1 MSSSTHGAASGA
13 PMAIWIPVDVKI
25 HWFSFLSAKDLANCG
40 RVCRSWVS
48 LTTKAA
54 DAMITMT
61 TCATSPPQLSRAGKM
76 KLLYRLQNATEKE
89 NFGYLLSW
97 AAGSREHL
105 PFLHKLLLLRDVIR
119 EDLGLPGG
127 LHETARP
134 DAYDELDDSLKA
146 LFTYQS
152 GKGEKVIEY
161 VIQPPLIV
169 AAQRGNVDAIHLL
182 LLFGEGVHARRKG
195 NDRALYVA
203 CEQGNVQ
210 CVAALLGRVPLR
222 PPKHPAHSAFRLGL
236 IRPVYSV
243 YNAGYTYSSG
253 ISAGL
258 LDVASAVSGAK
269 IRAEFASATGI
280 STGQGT
286 RASLAASQAASS
298 KGGQSFN
305 AASDSPM
312 SVTEIAVL
320 QTEQF
325 ESDGRYRHWCRNYR
339 MGTFWSTYDTALAA
353 YEAIHGPIGEQA
365 DIAIPQFAQQQLARA
380 AAVSSS
386 SSGPSPYV
394 TSGGSRQSVG
404 GRGTGTIPVP
414 APKKKKSDINKLT
427 TASLTVNLNNLKS
440 RLEYRLS
447 PGSHPFMIPRIHAHS
462 LPPAFVSQALILDRL
477 PGNSMLQMAARMR
490 PRGQIHPRIPA
501 PIDYGVIAADSI
513 AIKVRLNIGPI
524 EGRTPLLVAAERGR
538 VEIAFLLL
546 SHHDPFGTLS
556 GVVPELVKK
565 IEDDPSAP
573 TTGAPAAPL
582 GAGAQAA
589 PGGAA
594 PVAPVNLPLA
604 ITGPGIAAGVLTGAT
619 VAAGA
624 TAPVVIP
631 PSVLAA
637 RAALAAIADASP
649 SSLAV
654 SPESLSAGSVASSGT
669 YGMVVLGSNYSF
681 QTVDQDSPLTV
692 AHKKVLVSVNRRA
705 EVLSELLKEKR
716 DRVDVDMHPSNSH
729 TPLCLAAERGDARL
743 IQQLLHWGADPNLP
757 GRKEARPLLVAAM
770 AGHEKVI
777 KLLLRISCAPP
788 EAKAVANAIETI
800 RELRKARKIAQSA
813 SASTNA
819 GKRTKPGADTDDDDD
834 DDDGGND
841 DLGNELDD
849 DENSTSLARRG
860 PQLKGSPLKPL
871 YSPRPP
877 PLHTTRRQL
886 LASINDMEGSSTTDA
901 ICNVLGIGNS
911 ASDAL
916 RALKGQARGGRRRRK
931 DKSSTAASAAMGS
944 TIAVQNGRRKAAGD
958 DEDDDGETGGDGT
971 SGNDGSA
978 KKEDFSINTC
988 EPCVIATLA
997 AAAISSSAGQLDE
1010 WGVPLPPARPPFN
1023 PSDLFLPVDEASY
1036 SNFDRSGTGPAVLEF
1051 YKDLK
1056 HLYRGSRESSYNA
1069 LADTKKQRAPA
1080 RVGGL
1085 ASLLAIGTDK
1095 MTAHMKQIQQA
1106 ADDAAAAA
1114 AETNAILSTA
1124 DILSFPTAAS
1134 YTEQVWHHDRFK
1146 AMVRSC
1152 CNNVLA
1158 RSRIASGT
1166 GALEGRPTIIVDV
1179 GDESGYSALFILACA
1194 GKLHSVMLLVHA
1206 GADVTQATKRG
1217 KTPIYGAVEKCH
1229 TEVVEFLMPRYSA
1242 SQLRA
1247 NTTYGTNVIHAAN
1260 KAGNSRIRDALQA
1273 YCVDYDMRQARMLKQ
1288 EAAVRRKQMWGEGEG
1303 GNPGESGGH
1312 IAEGSEAAAHLAKL
1326 KRMAEV
1332 AKRKQEEKSW
1342 AQLRK
1347 LKGDAAVD
1355 EMIAAAEAGASPK
1368 AERGRTSEKGGE
1380 QAIKRATSITLA
1392 PEFTHAKPPK
1402 VAASKGSS
1410 TTASGKAS
1418 SSRARS
1424 SSRDTAASLDDGAS
1438 AGAETL
1444 SGDEARPV
1452 AVVKREKPTSDR
1464 GGIAIAKLTAAAA
1477 EARIEREKAAAAAA
1491 APPKFGGIPAS
1502 VYAAAAAAASK
1513 NGGNPLSSP
1522 PPPPPKSSSTTGPSL
1537 SSPTSGL
1544 SPYAR
1549 RMDGTVSPTAAS
1561 ISHLSRPSGSNI
1573 DENGSKSSP
1582 SSGTSG
1588 TTSSSSPLSTH
1599 QVTSVIYAPSHSQH
1613 STKNGK
1619 SLYKDINGATT
1630 KSTKPS
1636 ATTMRPVSSDSG
1648 TISDVDS
1655 ADTGTSSLTDSVFDR
1670 LATKAKDADL
1680 KKKLAPPPPASKV
1693 TASIGTNSTKPS
1705 ISRSSSAPE
1714 SASDVRTLAR
1724 QELEDPASSAS
1735 VSARAARAAYFDRL
1749 FVSSNNSNNNNN
1761 SSVSESKEML
1771 SADYSSEPIRSG
1783 SPMRSPPRNLA
1794 ALNTSNRSS
1803 GGASEWAQSVVRSS
1817 GLSTED
1823 VDKMLADIDASQAKD
1838 KKDVKTL
1845 KSAAGGGARAVQSAR
1860 AALITDDLLPSD
1872 KCDTNKAIG
1881 QGGTSPVSEPGSLP
1895 PRSILGQASGA
1906 QKNAAIIPKQNVS
1919 KAALL
1924 GAALGTAGMVPTM
1937 SGSNFVPA
1945 RQALSLAS
1953 KSTGHFDAAFS
1964 TQETRQPSA
1973 PLGQYG
1979 LEKGEMAAREER
1991 NRLREEQKLL
2001 KIQKAREDLEARSRE
2016 LERQA
2021 AMHSKEMGLT
2031 SAATLAKAMAAY
2043 GGAYK
2048 K

>member
-1 MSSSTHGAASGA
+1 MTSTHGAASGA
-13 PMAIWIPVDVKI
+13 PMATWIPVDVKI

-76 KLLYRLQNATEKE
+76 KLLHRLQNATEKE
-89 NFGYLLSW
+89 HFGYLLAW
-97 AAGSREHL
+97 AAGSRELL

-134 DAYDELDDSLKA
+134 EAYDELDDSLKA

-152 GKGEKVIEY
+152 GKGDKAIEY
-161 VIQPPLIV
+161 VAQPPLIV

-222 PPKHPAHSAFRLGL
+222 PPKHPAHSAHRLGL

-258 LDVASAVSGAK
+258 LDVASSVAGAK

-286 RASLAASQAASS
+286 RASLAASQASTS

-305 AASDSPM
+305 TEAPI
-312 SVTEIAVL
+312 SVTEIAVM

-365 DIAIPQFAQQQLARA
+365 DLAIPQFAQQQLARA
-380 AAVSSS
+380 AANASAA
-386 SSGPSPYV
+386 PSPYV
-394 TSGGSRQSVG
+394 AVGGGSRPSVG
-404 GRGTGTIPVP
+404 GRGGAGAVPVP
-414 APKKKKSDINKLT
+414 APKKKKADLNKLT
-427 TASLTVNLNNLKS
+427 SASLTVNLNNLKS
-440 RLEYRLS
+440 RLDYRLA

-477 PGNSMLQMAARMR
+477 PGNSLLQMAAKMR
-490 PRGQIHPRIPA
+490 PRGHIHPRIPP

-546 SHHDPFGTLS
+546 SHHDPLGTLS
-556 GVVPELVKK
+556 GVIPDLVKK
-565 IEDDPSAP
+565 LEDDPSTPA
-573 TTGAPAAPL
+573 GAAAAPI
-582 GAGAQAA
+582 GAGAQPAAGGAPQAAA
-589 PGGAA
+589 PA
-594 PVAPVNLPLA
+594 NLPLA
-604 ITGPGIAAGVLTGAT
+604 ITGPG

-624 TAPVVIP
+624 AAGAAIVAGAGAPAPVVIP

-654 SPESLSAGSVASSGT
+654 SPESLSAGSVASSGS
-669 YGMVVLGSNYSF
+669 YGVVMLGSNYSF
-681 QTVDQDSPLTV
+681 QPVDQDSQLTV
-692 AHKKVLVSVNRRA
+692 AQKKVLASVSRRA
-705 EVLSELLKEKR
+705 EVLSELLKETR
-716 DRVDVDMHPSNSH
+716 DRVDVDMHPAGSH

-800 RELRKARKIAQSA
+800 RDLRKARKIAQIASAA
-813 SASTNA
+813 SASN
-819 GKRTKPGADTDDDDD
+819 KRGVKPGADTDDDDD
-834 DDDGGND
+834 DEEGGND
-841 DLGNELDD
+841 DAENDQEDE
-849 DENSTSLARRG
+849 ENSGTLARRG
-860 PQLKGSPLKPL
+860 MQPKISPLKPL

-877 PLHTTRRQL
+877 PLHATRRQL
-886 LASINDMEGSSTTDA
+886 LSSVIDMEVASSTDA
-901 ICNVLGIGNS
+901 ICSVLGIGKS
-911 ASDAL
+911 AADAL
-916 RALKGQARGGRRRRK
+916 RALKGQARAGRRRRK

-958 DEDDDGETGGDGT
+958 DGEDDDGDAGGEGGGG
-971 SGNDGSA
+971 SDGSA
-978 KKEDFSINTC
+978 KKEEFSINTC

-1010 WGVPLPPARPPFN
+1010 WGVPLPPTRPPFN
-1023 PSDLFLPVDEASY
+1023 PSELFLPVDEATFG
-1036 SNFDRSGTGPAVLEF
+1036 NFDRSGSGAAVLEY
-1051 YKDLK
+1051 YKEMKNLF
-1056 HLYRGSRESSYNA
+1056 RGSRESSYSTA
-1069 LADTKKQRAPA
+1069 ADKKQRAPA

-1106 ADDAAAAA
+1106 AEEAAAAA

-1146 AMVRSC
+1146 ALVKNC
-1152 CNNVLA
+1152 CNSVLA

-1260 KAGNSRIRDALQA
+1260 KAGNSRIRDSLQA

-1368 AERGRTSEKGGE
+1368 AERGRAAEKGGE
-1380 QAIKRATSITLA
+1380 LAVKRATSITLGGDF
-1392 PEFTHAKPPK
+1392 PPQGKPPK
-1402 VAASKGSS
+1402 VTAGSAKGASTGASAK
-1410 TTASGKAS
+1410 ASG
-1418 SSRARS
+1418 SRARS
-1424 SSRDTAASLDDGAS
+1424 TSRDSAVSEDDGAS
-1438 AGAETL
+1438 AAETL

-1452 AVVKREKPTSDR
+1452 NVVKREKPTTDR
-1464 GGIAIAKLTAAAA
+1464 GGIAIAKLAAAAA

-1502 VYAAAAAAASK
+1502 VYAAAAAASK
-1513 NGGNPLSSP
+1513 NNAANPLSSP
-1522 PPPPPKSSSTTGPSL
+1522 PPPPPKSSSTNSGPSSM

-1549 RMDGTVSPTAAS
+1549 RMDGTISPASAS
-1561 ISHLSRPSGSNI
+1561 ISHLTRPSGSTS
-1573 DENGSKSSP
+1573 DDNGSKSSP

-1599 QVTSVIYAPSHSQH
+1599 QVTFTNNSSSTSQNKNKSDKNNVAASSKSKQSTSTTRPS
-1613 STKNGK
+1613 
-1619 SLYKDINGATT
+1619 
-1630 KSTKPS
+1630 
-1636 ATTMRPVSSDSG
+1636 SSDSG
-1648 TISDVDS
+1648 NISDVES
-1655 ADTGTSSLTDSVFDR
+1655 ADTGSSSLTDSVFDR
-1670 LATKAKDADL
+1670 LAARAKDAEL
-1680 KKKLAPPPPASKV
+1680 KKKLTQAPITSKNIPASGPSS
-1693 TASIGTNSTKPS
+1693 AKPAAV
-1705 ISRSSSAPE
+1705 SRSSTASE

-1724 QELEDPASSAS
+1724 QEVDDPSSSSS

-1749 FVSSNNSNNNNN
+1749 FVSSSNNNA
-1761 SSVSESKEML
+1761 SESKG
-1771 SADYSSEPIRSG
+1771 DSSIDDDRNGAAAEPTRSG

-1794 ALNTSNRSS
+1794 ALNTSGRSS
-1803 GGASEWAQSVVRSS
+1803 GGASDWAQSVVRSS

-1823 VDKMLADIDASQAKD
+1823 VDKMLAEIDATQAKD
-1838 KKDVKTL
+1838 KKELKSL

-1860 AALITDDLLPSD
+1860 AALATSNEDAGETVG
-1872 KCDTNKAIG
+1872 K
-1881 QGGTSPVSEPGSLP
+1881 GGSSPGALSEPGTLP
-1895 PRSILGQASGA
+1895 PRSVLGQASGA
-1906 QKNAAIIPKQNVS
+1906 QKNSASVMPSKQQTVS

-1924 GAALGTAGMVPTM
+1924 GAALGTAGMVQTM

-1953 KSTGHFDAAFS
+1953 KSTGHFDGAFS
-1964 TQETRQPSA
+1964 TQDTKQPNA
-1973 PLGQYG
+1973 PQLGQFG

-2043 GGAYK
+2043 GGAFK